1 MKLAKGVGKAGAGVD
16 VLVTGSLHLV
26 AGTLWWLGEGVGGAR

>member
-1 MKLAKGVGKAGAGVD
+1 MKLAKGAGEAGEGMD

-26 AGTLWWLGEGVGGAR
+26 AGALWRLGEGVGGAR